1 MNQPKKAVQKQVR
14 TGGLPALCLAG
25 FFAGIANGLLG
36 AGGGILAVFGLLW
49 GCGSSLSP
57 RDVYANA
64 LCVMLPLSAI
74 SCFRYAQAGN
84 LELSGFAPFALPA
97 ILGGIVGAI
106 LLGRIDKRLLGKLFG
121 GLVVWSGVMLIVR

>member
-1 MNQPKKAVQKQVR
+1 MDQSKKKPNKKAWGKI
-14 TGGLPALCLAG
+14 PFMLCLAG
-25 FFAGIANGLLG
+25 LMAGFSNGLLG

-49 GCGSSLSP
+49 AYGASVSP
-57 RDVYANA
+57 RDLYANA

-74 SCFRYAQAGN
+74 SCFRYAKAGN
-84 LELSGFAPFALPA
+84 LDLSAFAPFVIPT

-106 LLGRIDKRLLGKLFG
+106 LLGRIDKRLLGKIFG